1 MSAATDA
8 AVGVRLP
15 GPLTGLECWIWPM
28 KKASSAAS

>member
-8 AVGVRLP
+8 AAAGRLP
-15 GPLTGLECWIWPM
+15 GPLTGLECWSWPM